1 MKHLSPITLQAL
13 VFSLVSACFSTI
25 YLVQPVLPVLQAEF
39 GVSIARA
46 AQTVSVV
53 ILGVAFSTLT
63 FGRLA
68 DMYPVKPLIV
78 LGGIMVSGAGLACS
92 MATNI
97 NIFIAL
103 RLIQG
108 LFIPALTTCLATYLA
123 RNLPIQAL
131 NVVMGSY
138 VAATVVGGLGGRLL
152 VGCLHAPEHWRR
164 AFVTASGLV
173 LLTSLATIMLL
184 PREERPAGKQDNGP
198 GYVQLMLR
206 PDLVRTFLVGFGALF
221 VFGSMFNYLPYYL
234 SQAPFHASTQ
244 TITLLYLTYIA
255 GVIIAPLSG
264 KFSNRFG
271 NGMTM
276 VLGALT
282 MGTALFVSHIPDLL
296 SVTASLAL
304 ACTGFFAAH
313 ASAVGC
319 MNRRLSSSR
328 GRANS
333 LYILWYY
340 IGGST
345 GITVTGH
352 LFKHFGWSGVT
363 GAGLCMLVVL
373 LGIGLYELGGSRR
386 QSTDTEAR

>member
-1 MKHLSPITLQAL
+1 MKPLSPLALQAL

-53 ILGVAFSTLT
+53 ILGVAFSTLI

-68 DMYPVKPLIV
+68 DMYPVKPLI
-78 LGGIMVSGAGLACS
+78 LMGGAVVSGAGLAC
-92 MATNI
+92 ALVQDI
-97 NIFIAL
+97 DILILL
-103 RLIQG
+103 RLAQG
-108 LFIPALTTCLATYLA
+108 LFIPALTTCIATYLA
-123 RNLPIQAL
+123 RTLPVHRL

-138 VAATVVGGLGGRLL
+138 VSATVVGGLGGRLL
-152 VGCLHAPEHWRR
+152 GGWIHPPLHWRY
-164 AFVTASGLV
+164 AFVTASALV
-173 LLTSLATIMLL
+173 LVTSLAAVSLL
-184 PREERPAGKQDNGP
+184 PPERRPADTQGAGP
-198 GYVQLMLR
+198 GFVQLMRR
-206 PDLVRTFLVGFGALF
+206 PDLARIFLVGFGSLF
-221 VFGSMFNYLPYYL
+221 VFGSTFNYLPYYL
-234 SQAPFHASTQ
+234 SQPPFSANTQ

-271 NGMTM
+271 NGVTM
-276 VLGALT
+276 VLGSLVLGAALI
-282 MGTALFVSHIPDLL
+282 MSHIPHLG
-296 SVTASLAL
+296 SVAVSLAL
-304 ACTGFFAAH
+304 ACAGFFAVH
-313 ASAVGC
+313 ASAVGS

-340 IGGST
+340 VGGST

-352 LFKHFGWSGVT
+352 FFKLYGWSGVT
-363 GAGLCMLVVL
+363 GAGLCMLAALLVV
-373 LGIGLYELGGSRR
+373 GVYELREAG
-386 QSTDTEAR
+386 QAKPTEER